1 MNPLSNPLLYPPSF
15 HALLAQ
21 LSAHHKSDNNA
32 SQDGSTTLAEAL
44 QECATSN
51 NQPDTPRDTEGFK
64 HYHQEEKGDND
75 ADERKSNDGEE
86 RNNGEISGE
95 ETKNGAEER
104 KNGDAGGDDERRT
117 TTSEDGG
124 VSEGGSSSRS
134 PGRDSC
140 RSPGWPPRVHSGLR
154 GLDPRASELPRP
166 MDVKGLATL
175 RAIEQYRTLD
185 LDALEE
191 YRRALE
197 MRTLEARAAQINAQ
211 AQLEA
216 AHHLSGRSTP
226 SPTPVPS
233 THTPPESPALNNED
247 SSATKRPEYNIDA
260 LLKKEA

>member
-32 SQDGSTTLAEAL
+32 SQDGSQTLAEAL

-51 NQPDTPRDTEGFK
+51 NQPDTPRDTESFK
-64 HYHQEEKGDND
+64 QHQEETGDND
-75 ADERKSNDGEE
+75 TEERKSSEDE

-95 ETKNGAEER
+95 ETKNEAEER
-104 KNGDAGGDDERRT
+104 KNGEAGGDERR
-117 TTSEDGG
+117 TSEDGG
-124 VSEGGSSSRS
+124 VSEGGSRS
-134 PGRDSC
+134 PGRDS

-154 GLDPRASELPRP
+154 GLDPRATELPRP

-216 AHHLSGRSTP
+216 AHLSGRSTP